1 MRNDLPVTGLV
12 ETAIRKYLYRTSV
25 RLYRTS
31 LYITQVN
38 NARSF
43 AELTRKLQE
52 ERVAVAMH
60 YFMRKR
66 DSLDTITDF
75 DNFVERNLDLQFL
88 KAFALRSTFNGTDAA
103 LAEVTYCGFNL
114 QNTYYT
120 RDPPFSP

>member
-1 MRNDLPVTGLV
+1 M
-12 ETAIRKYLYRTSV
+12 
-25 RLYRTS
+25 
-31 LYITQVN
+31 YITLTQVN

-66 DSLDTITDF
+66 DSLDSITDF

-103 LAEVTYCGFNL
+103 LAEVTYCGLNF
-114 QNTYYT
+114 QNTYESSLVLVLVGGVLAGH
-120 RDPPFSP
+120 R